1 MVFVRFIGGL
11 FFRTLLDREESMLSK
26 LKVLVGSLELDLE
39 VEDRII
45 WIHDS
50 AGEFTIKKLSDLL
63 TYDGMGANDFPYI
76 RIWKLKVQ
84 SRVRNFL
91 WMMAIKRLPTKDFLI
106 SWGVHLDTS
115 ICSCPWCDREMERL
129 QKSLWLI
136 AISASCWIVWL
147 ARNNKI
153 FNRTSTNLDTML
165 YHSKMRSLMWA
176 RAVHEDC
183 QFSNGYWWCWPKPP
197 PPGWMKFNVV
207 GVALEDEVGCGGI
220 LRDDKGVACA
230 LFLGRIEAKRLEMA
244 EIMAIKT
251 TMHMYIGST

>member
-76 RIWKLKVQ
+76 RIRKLKVQ

-91 WMMAIKRLPTKDFLI
+91 WMMAIKRLPTKDFVI

-115 ICSCPWCDREMERL
+115 ICGCPWCDREME
-129 QKSLWLI
+129 
-136 AISASCWIVWL
+136 
-147 ARNNKI
+147 
-153 FNRTSTNLDTML
+153 STNHL
-165 YHSKMRSLMWA
+165 
-176 RAVHEDC
+176 
-183 QFSNGYWWCWPKPP
+183 FSKPP

>member
-1 MVFVRFIGGL
+1 
-11 FFRTLLDREESMLSK
+11 
-26 LKVLVGSLELDLE
+26 
-39 VEDRII
+39 
-45 WIHDS
+45 
-50 AGEFTIKKLSDLL
+50 
-63 TYDGMGANDFPYI
+63 MGANDFPFI

-115 ICSCPWCDREMERL
+115 ICGCPCVIGRWKV
-129 QKSLWLI
+129 QITFSLVTKKFMVD
-136 AISASCWIVWL
+136 SDFGVM
-147 ARNNKI
+147 
-153 FNRTSTNLDTML
+153 LDC
-165 YHSKMRSLMWA
+165 
-176 RAVHEDC
+176 V
-183 QFSNGYWWCWPKPP
+183 KPP

-230 LFLGRIEAKRLEMA
+230 LFLGRIEAKRLEMV